1 MIVGPD
7 VLPLGVPIPCG
18 IRKGLQRKLKSCK
31 GRQRQQ
37 SGDSLPV

>member
-7 VLPLGVPIPCG
+7 VLQLDALILCG
-18 IRKGLQRKLKSCK
+18 IRKGLQRKLKSYK